1 MRRTYRGCCH
11 CGRIVFEL
19 DAEIGGAIDCN
30 CSLCSRR
37 GALWHAAIDGE
48 LRIVEGASELTA
60 YRFLTHTAT
69 HLFCRHCGIHPFARP
84 RLDPSRWVVN
94 LRCIDD
100 IDLTALRV
108 HPFDG
113 EHWED
118 AAAAL
123 LSARRASAGAAH
135 QES

>member
-1 MRRTYRGCCH
+1 MPHTYRGSCH
-11 CGRIVFEL
+11 CGRVVFEL
-19 DAEIGGAIDCN
+19 DAEIVGAIDCN
-30 CSLCSRR
+30 CSICRRR
-37 GALWHAAIDGE
+37 GARWHAAVDSE
-48 LRIVEGASELTA
+48 LRIVAGESELTP
-60 YRFLTHTAT
+60 YRFLTHTAK

-100 IDLTALRV
+100 IDLPALRV
-108 HPFDG
+108 QPFDG

-123 LSARRASAGAAH
+123 LSARQAQSAAGRGG
-135 QES
+135 S